1 MDDSENDLNEKRPT
15 RAGDRLMPMDADPTV
30 DPIRFRGPGEPYAGH
45 WREFP
50 TLWQSPEQQTLA
62 SEMRLQVADALSR
75 LPDRERVV
83 ITLRDVEGCSPAE
96 VCSILNI
103 SAREQ
108 RLLLHRARAFV
119 RTRLEEYFNARHR
132 TLGPGTDPEP
142 T

>member
-1 MDDSENDLNEKRPT
+1 MPSHEFADS
-15 RAGDRLMPMDADPTV
+15 TV
-30 DPIRFRGPGEPYAGH
+30 DPSRFRGPGEPYAGH

-50 TLWQSPEQQTLA
+50 ASWPSLEQQLPA
-62 SEMRLQVADALSR
+62 GGMRLQVADALSK
-75 LPDRERVV
+75 LTDRERAV
-83 ITLRDVEGCSPAE
+83 ITLRDVEGRSPAE

-132 TLGPGTDPEP
+132 TLGPDTDPEP

>member
-1 MDDSENDLNEKRPT
+1 MPSHEFADS
-15 RAGDRLMPMDADPTV
+15 TV
-30 DPIRFRGPGEPYAGH
+30 DPSRFRGPGEPYAGH

-50 TLWQSPEQQTLA
+50 ASWPSLEQQMPA
-62 SEMRLQVADALSR
+62 GEMRLQVADALAR
-75 LPDRERVV
+75 LPDPERVV
-83 ITLRDVEGCSPAE
+83 ITLRDVEGRRPAE

-119 RTRLEEYFNARHR
+119 RARLEEYFNARHR
-132 TLGPGTDPEP
+132 TLGPNTDPEP

>member
-1 MDDSENDLNEKRPT
+1 MPSHEFADS
-15 RAGDRLMPMDADPTV
+15 TV
-30 DPIRFRGPGEPYAGH
+30 DPSRFRGPGEPYAGH

-50 TLWQSPEQQTLA
+50 ASWPSLEQQMPA
-62 SEMRLQVADALSR
+62 GDMRLQLADALAR

-83 ITLRDVEGCSPAE
+83 ITLRDVEGRSPAE
-96 VCSILNI
+96 VSSILNI

-119 RTRLEEYFNARHR
+119 RARLEEYFNARHR
-132 TLGPGTDPEP
+132 TLGPDTDPEP

>member
-1 MDDSENDLNEKRPT
+1 
-15 RAGDRLMPMDADPTV
+15 MPMREDTGPTV
-30 DPIRFRGPGEPYAGH
+30 DPSRFRGPGEPYAGH

-50 TLWQSPEQQTLA
+50 ALWPSLEHQMPA
-62 SEMRLQVADALSR
+62 SEMRLQVADALVR

-83 ITLRDVEGCSPAE
+83 ITLRDVEGRIPAE

-103 SAREQ
+103 SAKEQ

-119 RTRLEEYFNARHR
+119 RAQLEEYLNTRHP
-132 TLGPGTDPEP
+132 THGPNSDSEP

>member
-1 MDDSENDLNEKRPT
+1 MRE
-15 RAGDRLMPMDADPTV
+15 DADPTV
-30 DPIRFRGPGEPYAGH
+30 DPSRFRGSSEPYAVH

-50 TLWQSPEQQTLA
+50 ASWPSLEQQMPA
-62 SEMRLQVADALSR
+62 GEMRLQVADALAR

-83 ITLRDVEGCSPAE
+83 ITLRDVEGCRPTE

-119 RTRLEEYFNARHR
+119 RARLEEYFNARPR
-132 TLGPGTDPEP
+132 TLGPDTDPEP

>member
-1 MDDSENDLNEKRPT
+1 
-15 RAGDRLMPMDADPTV
+15 
-30 DPIRFRGPGEPYAGH
+30 
-45 WREFP
+45 
-50 TLWQSPEQQTLA
+50 
-62 SEMRLQVADALSR
+62 MRLQVADALSK
-75 LPDRERVV
+75 LTDRERAV
-83 ITLRDVEGCSPAE
+83 ITLRDVEGRSPAE

-132 TLGPGTDPEP
+132 TLGPDTDPEP

>member
-1 MDDSENDLNEKRPT
+1 MSMRE
-15 RAGDRLMPMDADPTV
+15 DADPTV
-30 DPIRFRGPGEPYAGH
+30 DPSRFRGTGEPYPGH

-50 TLWQSPEQQTLA
+50 ASWPSLEQQLHA
-62 SEMRLQVADALSR
+62 GELRWQVADAFSR

-83 ITLRDVEGCSPAE
+83 ITLRDIEGHSPVQ
-96 VCSILNI
+96 VCSMLNI

-119 RTRLEEYFNARHR
+119 RARLEEYFSTRDP
-132 TLGPGTDPEP
+132 TLGPDSDSEP

>member
-1 MDDSENDLNEKRPT
+1 MPSHEFADS
-15 RAGDRLMPMDADPTV
+15 TV
-30 DPIRFRGPGEPYAGH
+30 DPSRFRGQGEPYAGH

-50 TLWQSPEQQTLA
+50 ASWPSLEQQLPA
-62 SEMRLQVADALSR
+62 GEMRLQVADALSK
-75 LPDRERVV
+75 LTDRERAV
-83 ITLRDVEGCSPAE
+83 ITLRDVEGRSPAD

-119 RTRLEEYFNARHR
+119 RARLEEYIKARHH
-132 TLGPGTDPEP
+132 TLGPDTDPGA

>member
-1 MDDSENDLNEKRPT
+1 MPSHEFADS
-15 RAGDRLMPMDADPTV
+15 TV
-30 DPIRFRGPGEPYAGH
+30 DPSRFRGPGEPYAGH
-45 WREFP
+45 WRIP
-50 TLWQSPEQQTLA
+50 ASWPSLEQQMPA
-62 SEMRLQVADALSR
+62 GEMRLQVADALAR

-83 ITLRDVEGCSPAE
+83 ITLRDVEGRSPAE

-119 RTRLEEYFNARHR
+119 RARLEEYFNARHR
-132 TLGPGTDPEP
+132 TLGPDTDPEP

>member
-1 MDDSENDLNEKRPT
+1 M
-15 RAGDRLMPMDADPTV
+15 MPMRKDAHPTV
-30 DPIRFRGPGEPYAGH
+30 DPSRFRGSSEPYAGH

-50 TLWQSPEQQTLA
+50 ASWPPLEQLMPA
-62 SEMRLQVADALSR
+62 GEMRLRVADALAC
-75 LPDRERVV
+75 LPERERVV
-83 ITLRDVEGCSPAE
+83 ITLRDVEGRRPAE

-119 RTRLEEYFNARHR
+119 RARLAEYFNARHR
-132 TLGPGTDPEP
+132 TLRPDTDPEP

>member
-1 MDDSENDLNEKRPT
+1 MPSHEFADS
-15 RAGDRLMPMDADPTV
+15 TV
-30 DPIRFRGPGEPYAGH
+30 DPSRFRGPGEPYAGH

-50 TLWQSPEQQTLA
+50 ALWPSREQQLPA
-62 SEMRLQVADALSR
+62 GEMRLQVADALAR

-83 ITLRDVEGCSPAE
+83 ITLRDVEGRSPAE

-119 RTRLEEYFNARHR
+119 RARLEEYFNARHR
-132 TLGPGTDPEP
+132 TLGPDTDPEP

>member
-1 MDDSENDLNEKRPT
+1 M
-15 RAGDRLMPMDADPTV
+15 MPMRKDAHPTV
-30 DPIRFRGPGEPYAGH
+30 DPSRFRGPTEPYAGH

-50 TLWQSPEQQTLA
+50 ASWPSLEQQMPA
-62 SEMRLQVADALSR
+62 GEMRLQVANALTR
-75 LPDRERVV
+75 LPDPERVV
-83 ITLRDVEGCSPAE
+83 ITLRDVEGRRPAE

-119 RTRLEEYFNARHR
+119 RAGLEEYFNARHR
-132 TLGPGTDPEP
+132 TLGPNTYPEP